1 MKMKFLALVAALVLA
16 NASHARADIIY
27 TVHDVYHPINISPEA
42 VDGKITTDGS
52 FGVLT
57 AANIV
62 AWDLTISF
70 LQQPLITLTNANGTV
85 STSGSA
91 LTATP
96 VALLFNYG
104 PPNFPATFLRFTAGT
119 SLEPNAPFSI
129 KAAVFMWDF
138 ATGLP
143 NAKSSTR
150 PSLRDWDCS
159 RRHTASR
166 RTPAFHHRPWRVGSP
181 RLEEEAEA
189 SRLFNLVCGRKA
201 PGRNAETPGGF
212 LSARPF
218 E

>member
-16 NASHARADIIY
+16 NASHARANIIY

-70 LQQPLITLTNANGTV
+70 LQRPLITLTNANGTV

-119 SLEPNAPFSI
+119 SLEPNGFVQYQSGGFHVGFCNGPAQCEILHSTLAPGLGLFAPSHRFPPHSRFSPPALACWVSSAGEGSGS
-129 KAAVFMWDF
+129 KPPNQFSMW
-138 ATGLP
+138 P
-143 NAKSSTR
+143 E
-150 PSLRDWDCS
+150 
-159 RRHTASR
+159 
-166 RTPAFHHRPWRVGSP
+166 SP
-181 RLEEEAEA
+181 RAK
-189 SRLFNLVCGRKA
+189 R
-201 PGRNAETPGGF
+201 
-212 LSARPF
+212 
-218 E
+218 

>member
-16 NASHARADIIY
+16 NASHARANIIY

-143 NAKSSTR
+143 NAKIIHSTLA
-150 PSLRDWDCS
+150 PGLGLLASS
-159 RRHTASR
+159 RRFPPHSR
-166 RTPAFHHRPWRVGSP
+166 FSPPALACWVSSAGEGSGSKPPVQFSMWPESP
-181 RLEEEAEA
+181 RAK
-189 SRLFNLVCGRKA
+189 R
-201 PGRNAETPGGF
+201 
-212 LSARPF
+212 
-218 E
+218 